1 MSVDAYGIH
10 LGILYIRFYGL
21 ILMAGAI
28 AAAFLAERQARKL
41 GLDSE
46 RVWDM
51 LIWVLI
57 AGVIGARLWHIL
69 TPPQSMIEN
78 HITAGYYLTHPLD
91 ALAIWRGGLGI
102 PGAVA
107 GGVLAIF
114 WYTRRNKLSFVSW
127 LDVTAPALALG
138 QAIGRWGNFINQ
150 ELYGS
155 PTNLPWAIYIAP
167 ENRLTGFQQYAYYHP
182 LFLYESLWNL
192 LNLGVLLYL
201 TERQRG
207 RLRAGD
213 LFLVYLII
221 YPVGRF
227 FLEFLRL
234 DPSPVAGIDINQA
247 LMAVVALA
255 SAGLLL
261 WRHWTARSSRGV
273 PVGAAS
279 AGPGGVTE
287 A

>member
-41 GLDSE
+41 GLDGE

-57 AGVIGARLWHIL
+57 AGIIGARLWHIL
-69 TPPQSMIEN
+69 TPPESMIEN
-78 HITAGYYLTHPLD
+78 NITVGYYLTHPLD

-107 GGVLAIF
+107 GGVLAVF
-114 WYTRRNKLSFVSW
+114 WYTRRNKLSFASW
-127 LDVTAPALALG
+127 LDVAAPAVAIG

-155 PTNLPWAIYIAP
+155 PTHLPWAIYIAP
-167 ENRLTGFQQYAYYHP
+167 ENRLPGFQTYAYYHP

-201 TERQRG
+201 TERQ
-207 RLRAGD
+207 LRRFRSGD
-213 LFLVYLII
+213 LFLIYLII

-247 LMAVVALA
+247 LMAAVALA
-255 SAGLLL
+255 SAAALV
-261 WRHWTARSSRGV
+261 WRHWSPRPSPRIPQGQ
-273 PVGAAS
+273 AS
-279 AGPGGVTE
+279 EGPDEV
-287 A
+287 ANA